1 MSSCWETLSVLIIWL
16 LSHLLFCDKCYRVLS
31 LYQAIYVDDF
41 LSDQTHWILNGELQI
56 QHQVDHLFP
65 CENRVISM
73 IRYVKNSD
81 IFHSKAQC
89 CDTPLRKTQ
98 RRLLHISGPYLSLVI
113 WIKEQIS
120 HKESHWVGHMGS
132 LGFPFLLGRHLEYIS
147 QPPLKL
153 HMSMYLSSSQWNVG
167 RND

>member
-113 WIKEQIS
+113 WIKGADITQGE
-120 HKESHWVGHMGS
+120 S
-132 LGFPFLLGRHLEYIS
+132 LGRAHGLIRFSFPPGPTLGIHFPASPEVTYVHV
-147 QPPLKL
+147 PEF
-153 HMSMYLSSSQWNVG
+153 
-167 RND
+167 